1 MKITKLTTIC
11 MFALGTLSLSTSCD
25 SYLDTLPDDRANLN
39 SLDKIQSLLTTGLSN
54 KLPCMLM
61 YMSSDNV
68 TDNGKAYNYTPAMQ
82 DMYCFK
88 DDNRRGNDDPA
99 LLWNST
105 YAAVGTANQALKA
118 LEDKTGKQADA
129 LRAEALL
136 ERAYGVFSIS
146 NAFCMAYDPT
156 KADKYLG
163 LPYPKV
169 ADEEVSRRGTL
180 KELYENINAD
190 IEAALPMV
198 DDGYLA
204 VPKYH
209 FNRKA
214 AYAFAARFNLYY
226 GNYDKAIKYATEAI
240 GVDPSASL
248 RQMDNYKSLAGLK
261 DISNMYINSGE
272 KANLMLQTAYSFM
285 GRISLYDRYAH
296 NLEILKYETFWA
308 LAPWEEGKMPNDQK
322 STLYESRRIFGAA
335 PNTNFPKMEEIF
347 EVTDKIN
354 QTGFPHIVNVAF
366 STDET
371 LLVRAEAEI
380 MKKDYAAAVR
390 DMNYWIGAH
399 CAESAKVFG
408 GSALI
413 KRPVLTEESVV
424 KFMDELPESAVTPET
439 PLERNLKKHLNPQG
453 FTVEAGKQ
461 TSFIQLV
468 LHMRRIETWKTG
480 LRFMDLKR
488 YGIEYTH
495 KRDGED
501 PIVIKAGDKRLAL
514 QLPEDVLKA
523 TTGALEAN
531 PR

>member
-1 MKITKLTTIC
+1 MKIRKLTTIC
-11 MFALGTLSLSTSCD
+11 LFALGTMALTTSCND
-25 SYLDTLPDDRANLN
+25 YLDTLPDDRAELN
-39 SLDKIQSLLTTGLSN
+39 SVDKIKSVLTTGISN
-54 KLPCMLM
+54 KLPNMLM
-61 YMSSDNV
+61 YMSSDDV
-68 TDNGKAYNYTPAMQ
+68 TDNGKAYGYIPAMQ
-82 DMYCFK
+82 DMYLFK
-88 DDNRRGNDDPA
+88 DVNTRGNDDPY
-99 LLWNST
+99 LVWNGT
-105 YAAVGTANQALKA
+105 YYSIGVANQALAA
-118 LEDKTGKQADA
+118 LDKLGDNAETKP

-136 ERAYGVFSIS
+136 ERAYGLFSLS
-146 NAFCMAYDPT
+146 NAFCMAYDAT
-156 KADKYLG
+156 KADTYLG

-169 ADEEVSRRGTL
+169 ADEEVASRGSL
-180 KELYENINAD
+180 KELYANIDAD
-190 IEAALPMV
+190 IEAALPLI

-240 GVDPSASL
+240 GVNPTANL

-261 DISNMYINSGE
+261 DICNHYISSSE

-285 GRISLYDRYAH
+285 GRIQEYDRYSH
-296 NLEILKYETFWA
+296 NITITKYETFWA
-308 LAPWEEGKMPNDQK
+308 VAPWVEGLNPYSDK
-322 STLYESRRIFGAA
+322 TCLYEAKRMFGGAY
-335 PNTNFPKMEEIF
+335 NVNLPKMQEIF

-380 MKKDYAAAVR
+380 LKKDYAAAVR

-399 CAESAKVFG
+399 CAVSNKVFG
-408 GSALI
+408 GDGTA
-413 KRPVLTEESVV
+413 KRPTLTEQGIVDYMKQLAESVV
-424 KFMDELPESAVTPET
+424 TPKT
-439 PLERNLKKHLNPQG
+439 DRERSIKKVLHPQG

-461 TSFIQLV
+461 TSFIQLL

-495 KRDGED
+495 FCDGED
-501 PIVIKAGDKRLAL
+501 PIVFKAGDKRGAL

-523 TTGALEAN
+523 GLEAN